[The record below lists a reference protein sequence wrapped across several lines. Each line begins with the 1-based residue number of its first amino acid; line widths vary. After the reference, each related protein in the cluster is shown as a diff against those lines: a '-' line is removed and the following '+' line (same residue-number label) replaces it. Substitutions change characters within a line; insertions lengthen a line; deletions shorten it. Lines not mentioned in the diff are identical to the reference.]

1 MENRPIIQIP
11 IAGHE
16 PACLIL
22 HEEKRETLF
31 EEDKEIAAGNGESRW
46 QLVEGCTYE
55 YELPEGYTLERSV
68 VVRPFQTHPN
78 CGRICTNIYVGSLPL
93 PVWLAGEVADTVT
106 VEIQSVKT
114 DYRSDYQE
122 MLKDI
127 TLKCT
132 ELLMQQSAPVNQYF
146 KLDPAC
152 SAQTLYQRFAFIRS
166 LIASDEFADA
176 VHRIRTAPVTKWKEA
191 EVTRNISNLKRIN
204 HQIARQLQT
213 RNQRVP
219 LPGSH
224 PLRGMFESLPQKVTV
239 PYKEETVDIPENRF
253 VKYVLEGFL
262 QFCSSLLSHACAG
275 ERLKR
280 EARQTAGQLEQYL
293 SLSLFK
299 EVGNLTVL
307 PLNSPVLQ
315 RKEGYRE
322 VLQAWFMFDM
332 AARLVW
338 KGGDGV
344 YEAGK
349 KDIATLYEYWLFFQ
363 LMELVT
369 EVFQLPP
376 ALADKLIVPS
386 KEGLELTL
394 KQGKAQVVKG
404 ISPGKGNQRNL
415 HVEFHYNQTFGAAKD
430 HTRMGSWTQRMRP
443 DYTLTIWPE
452 GMSKGQAERQE
463 LLIHIHF
470 DAKYRMDIYERLTD
484 DGMLEKEKLEE
495 RLGNYKRADLLKM
508 HAYKDAIHRTVGAY
522 ILYPGTQE
530 KRFSSYHEIV
540 PGLGAFAIA
549 PGKAKDSTEGLKK
562 FLLSIST
569 HTRNRA
575 SQWEKISFHK
585 QQILS
590 IQEPQVTGK
599 VTPRLYVPEHPVDW
613 ENSSVLVGYYKDLLH
628 KEWILDN
635 YLYNIRTI
643 SGRGG
648 DAIG

>member
-93 PVWLAGEVADTVT
+93 SVWLAGEVADTVT

-332 AARLVW
+332 TARLVW
-338 KGGDGV
+338 KGGDDV

-363 LMELVT
+363 LAELVA
-369 EVFQLPP
+369 EVFGLPP
-376 ALADKLIVPS
+376 VPVNQLIVS
-386 KEGLELTL
+386 TKSGLELTL
-394 KQGKAQVVKG
+394 QQGKTQVIKG
-404 ISPGKGNQRNL
+404 ISRDKNKTRNL
-415 HVEFHYNQTFGAAKD
+415 HIEFHYNQTFGQAKD

-443 DYTLTIWPE
+443 DYTLTIWSE
-452 GMSKGQAERQE
+452 ELSKQQAEQLE

-470 DAKYRMDIYERLTD
+470 DAKYQMDIYDKLTD
-484 DGMLEKEKLEE
+484 TSTLPS
-495 RLGNYKRADLLKM
+495 AD
-508 HAYKDAIHRTVGAY
+508 D
-522 ILYPGTQE
+522 P
-530 KRFSSYHEIV
+530 
-540 PGLGAFAIA
+540 
-549 PGKAKDSTEGLKK
+549 
-562 FLLSIST
+562 
-569 HTRNRA
+569 
-575 SQWEKISFHK
+575 
-585 QQILS
+585 
-590 IQEPQVTGK
+590 
-599 VTPRLYVPEHPVDW
+599 
-613 ENSSVLVGYYKDLLH
+613 
-628 KEWILDN
+628 
-635 YLYNIRTI
+635 
-643 SGRGG
+643 
-648 DAIG
+648 